1 MVVVVA
7 VAQSTWYHLTVAQD
21 GKPVD
26 VGHKLIGAPYCRTAM
41 SSPSSRGDKVE
52 FELIRFVP
60 SVESLPPGK
69 NAARFRFWVKPEKG
83 EGVSYESP
91 PAEFVVEK

>member
-1 MVVVVA
+1 
-7 VAQSTWYHLTVAQD
+7 
-21 GKPVD
+21 
-26 VGHKLIGAPYCRTAM
+26 M

-52 FELIRFVP
+52 FELTRFVP
-60 SVESLPPGK
+60 SVESLPSGK
-69 NAARFRFWVKPEKG
+69 YAARFRFWMKPENR